1 MSSSSSRDSDFYEQH
16 SGSVSDND
24 EIEIQSESSSDEEES
39 TFPREEVIQQASHF
53 IRNLQKEVKI
63 PRSEQPDLAEE
74 IANLIEEAV
83 PDRA

>member
-24 EIEIQSESSSDEEES
+24 DIEVVSESSSSNDDS
-39 TFPREEVIQQASHF
+39 IFPQEEVVKQASHF
-53 IRNLQKEVKI
+53 IRNLKDYVSI
-63 PRSEQPDLAEE
+63 PRAEQGDLALE
-74 IANLIEEAV
+74 IAQLIEEAV